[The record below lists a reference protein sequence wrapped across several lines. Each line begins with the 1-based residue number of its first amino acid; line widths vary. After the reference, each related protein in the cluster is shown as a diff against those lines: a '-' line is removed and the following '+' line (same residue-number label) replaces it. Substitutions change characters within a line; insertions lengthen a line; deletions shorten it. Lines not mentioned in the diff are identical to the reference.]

1 MSVLSLD
8 KNKIRV
14 WSALEELWKGIPLR
28 DALDMYK
35 ADLLDYFDT
44 RHTKEIF
51 IPAFNK
57 ILHKEDYVLL
67 VTKKQDLIKEN
78 GSVKLVPYSDAR

>member
-1 MSVLSLD
+1 MNVLSLS

-28 DALDMYK
+28 EALSMYE
-35 ADLLDYFDT
+35 ADLLEYFDV

-67 VTKKQDLIKEN
+67 IKKKEDLVIDN
-78 GSVKLVPYSDAR
+78 GSVKIIFYSDAR

>member
-1 MSVLSLD
+1 MNVLSLD
-8 KNKIRV
+8 KNKKRV
-14 WSALEELWKGIPLR
+14 WSALEELWRGISLR
-28 DALDMYK
+28 EALHFYE
-35 ADLLDYFDT
+35 ADLLVYFET

-67 VTKKQDLIKEN
+67 LIKKEDLIIKN
-78 GSVKLVPYSDAR
+78 GSIKIIPYSDAE